1 MFWQKLLEILH
12 CLPIELL
19 TVKISKVY
27 TLSITQGLKFFCIL
41 KKKKNTNGKSL
52 AHHSFWHMRPKF
64 VELHICLFYS
74 LKIESC
80 FLFCI
85 LVFSG
90 PNI

>member
-12 CLPIELL
+12 CLPIDRQNFES
-19 TVKISKVY
+19 V
-27 TLSITQGLKFFCIL
+27 QGLKLFCIL
-41 KKKKNTNGKSL
+41 KKNTNGKSL
-52 AHHSFWHMRPKF
+52 AHHSFWHMCPKF
-64 VELHICLFYS
+64 VVLHIFLFYS